1 MFSRLRARTPPP
13 GSCDFPS
20 SSFSSSFSSTTT
32 TSSPVC
38 MGVVPVWGI
47 WPPSQSQLAVH
58 SSSKLCAVA
67 SCAQILPTRRT
78 RARRGT
84 ARCIISLTQS
94 RVVST
99 HTHTH
104 TQRERER
111 ERRAHT
117 GQQWTLT
124 PCWSPSRRTRTAEG
138 AFMWRRWKSPLMM
151 SRSRGVCA
159 PALSCVPA
167 HPRGGV
173 GCAVA
178 QARDRC
184 TRTLTA
190 HCCWLVCRHLCGCT
204 PACIYMYMYMP
215 MCTETRTHM
224 HTHMHAN
231 TKRRQAHT
239 HVYVHAHGD
248 TRTQTHSRWYMM
260 YL

>member
-104 TQRERER
+104 TERERER
-111 ERRAHT
+111 EKSTHRAAMDPHT
-117 GQQWTLT
+117 LLESFQAY
-124 PCWSPSRRTRTAEG
+124 SDSRRRLHVEEVEKP
-138 AFMWRRWKSPLMM
+138 FDDVKESRCVC
-151 SRSRGVCA
+151 SRSLLRPRPPAWGCGVCCGT
-159 PALSCVPA
+159 S
-167 HPRGGV
+167 
-173 GCAVA
+173 
-178 QARDRC
+178 
-184 TRTLTA
+184 TRQ
-190 HCCWLVCRHLCGCT
+190 
-204 PACIYMYMYMP
+204 
-215 MCTETRTHM
+215 M
-224 HTHMHAN
+224 H
-231 TKRRQAHT
+231 AHT
-239 HVYVHAHGD
+239 HRSLLLACV
-248 TRTQTHSRWYMM
+248 
-260 YL
+260 